1 MRTLHIALLAA
12 GLSLGVVAHD
22 VQIENLGAATTEA
35 RAWAIVIGAWL
46 FLVAGVIA
54 WNRRPANL
62 LGPLMTAAGFVLLA
76 RQLRYSHNSAL
87 FTGFFVIGELAYWV
101 VAIAVFAYPSGR
113 VTDRWEKLL
122 LRVGVGVTLFFCFA
136 ILLFYDGTKPLRF
149 FDRSHRESVIVV
161 YRDSDAAI
169 ALQKAFVIVVWGVLA
184 IAAIA
189 LLFRKLL
196 RATPRARRL
205 LAPLLLAAVV
215 VGLRAVFESVVTFT
229 PHVSP
234 GTYSYLFWWQIA
246 SFTALPVALLA
257 GFMRARLARANVGD
271 LLLALE
277 HTPTSGIRDALSH
290 ALNDLT
296 LEILFWLPDRQAYVD
311 GAGRTRPLPSGGNR
325 AVTVLDHDGE
335 PLAAL
340 VHDPSLLDEPKLV
353 NAAAAAARLALENA
367 RLQAET
373 RAQLEQVRESRARL
387 VTAADLE
394 RQRIERNIHDGAQQR
409 LVALAVQLRRAQRKA
424 DPELERLLS
433 ATVSELKTAV
443 EELRELARGV
453 HPAILTEDGLGPALE
468 SLASRSDIPVDLE
481 AYDGRL
487 PAQVEATAYFVA
499 CEALTNVAKHSG
511 ASSATIRTQRQNG
524 ILRVE
529 VRDDGVGGAKAVDGS
544 GLRGLADRVEA
555 VGGKLRVESPPG
567 DGTRVVAEIPC
578 A

>member
-22 VQIENLGAATTEA
+22 VQISNLGPATTQP
-35 RAWAIVIGAWL
+35 RSWGIVIGAWL
-46 FLVAGVIA
+46 FLVAGLIA

-62 LGPLMTAAGFVLLA
+62 LGPLMTAASFALLL
-76 RQLRYSHNSAL
+76 RQLRYSHDSAI
-87 FTGFFVIGELAYWV
+87 FTTFFVIGELAYWI

-122 LRVGVGVTLFFCFA
+122 LRVGVGVTFAFSIA
-136 ILLFYDGTKPLRF
+136 ILLLYDGTRTLRF
-149 FDRSHRESVIVV
+149 FDPSHRESAIVV
-161 YRDSDAAI
+161 YGDSGAAI
-169 ALQKAFVIVVWGVLA
+169 AVQKAFVIVVWGVLA
-184 IAAIA
+184 TAAIA
-189 LLFRKLL
+189 LLLRKLL
-196 RATPRARRL
+196 KATPRARRY
-205 LAPLLLAAVV
+205 LAPLLLAAVAV
-215 VGLRAVFESVVTFT
+215 ALRAVFESVVTFT
-229 PHVSP
+229 PHLP
-234 GTYSYLFWWQIA
+234 QTIYAYLFWWQISA
-246 SFTALPVALLA
+246 FTALPVVLLV
-257 GFMRARLARANVGD
+257 GFLRARLARANVGD

-296 LEILFWLPDRQAYVD
+296 LEILFWLPDRETYVD
-311 GAGRTRPLPSGGNR
+311 GAGRPTELPTGGNR
-325 AVTVLDHDGE
+325 AVTVLDHDGV

-387 VTAADLE
+387 VTAADHE

-424 DPELERLLS
+424 DPELEGLLA
-433 ATVSELKTAV
+433 ATVGELKVAV

-468 SLASRSDIPVDLE
+468 SLASRSEIPVDLD

-487 PAQVEATAYFVA
+487 PAQVEAAAYFVA

-511 ASSATIRTQRQNG
+511 AKSARIRTKRENRT
-524 ILRVE
+524 LLVE
-529 VRDDGVGGAKAVDGS
+529 VSDDGVGGAKAVNGS

-555 VGGKLRVESPPG
+555 VGGKLRVESPAG
-567 DGTRVVAEIPC
+567 DGTRIVAEIPC